1 MTYKEYKTARQIQI
15 RNLVNS
21 KLMHLTDPTM
31 IQTVLDDALS
41 EYDYIVH
48 QNIKELYKKTGLTPE
63 LYELERFIPKIKNKK
78 IKQSISAQFFDLNLL
93 FDTINEM
100 THTDEPKRDHPS
112 LEDCLSKIPPEKRPE
127 ATSILQ
133 KYINEYQEEP
143 TYIGSGES
151 CTVFTVGNKV
161 IKFGARRRYSNIPYC
176 LHIDE
181 QLEYEPNHFMYVTD
195 RVETGNISEVETEAM
210 YRVLRDQGYVWVD
223 VKPDNIGRLNGKL
236 KILDD
241 VDIYTEEDAL
251 TQHHKST
258 ILEFVS
264 YNRNLA
270 FLELKWLK
278 SKNPFFMIHTIDKY
292 FQNQS
297 TQTKEK
303 IDRIKDHYI
312 TRTKSY
318 TFDPN
323 IEYYQTFSNIL
334 TRKIAE
340 QNNVSENTT
349 SKQTSLQ

>member
-1 MTYKEYKTARQIQI
+1 MTYKEYKEARKIQI
-15 RNLVNS
+15 RNLIDS
-21 KLMHLTDPTM
+21 KLMHLTDSTM
-31 IQTVLDDALS
+31 IQAVLDDALS
-41 EYDYIVH
+41 EYDYQVH
-48 QNIKELYKKTGLTPE
+48 QNIQELYQGTGLKPE
-63 LYELERFIPKIKNKK
+63 LYELERFIPKIKDKK
-78 IKQSISAQFFDLNLL
+78 LKQNISAQFFDLNLL
-93 FDTINEM
+93 FETISEM
-100 THTDEPKRDHPS
+100 TTSNDEERQHPS
-112 LEDCLSKIPPEKRPE
+112 LEECLSKIPSENQQE
-127 ATSILQ
+127 AMNIIQ
-133 KYINEYQEEP
+133 KYVHEYQEEP

-151 CTVFTVGNKV
+151 CTAFKIGNKV
-161 IKFGARRRYSNIPYC
+161 IKFGAKRRYPNIPYC
-176 LHIDE
+176 LKIDE
-181 QLEYEPNHFMYVTD
+181 QIEYKPNHFMYITD
-195 RVETGNISEVETEAM
+195 RIETGNISEIETEAM
-210 YRVLRDQGYVWVD
+210 YRALRDQGYVWVD
-223 VKPDNIGRLNGKL
+223 VKQDNIGRLNGQL

-323 IEYYQTFSNIL
+323 IEYYQTFSSIL
-334 TRKIAE
+334 TRKITE
-340 QNNVSENTT
+340 QNSISEDTT
-349 SKQTSLQ
+349 TQKTSLQ